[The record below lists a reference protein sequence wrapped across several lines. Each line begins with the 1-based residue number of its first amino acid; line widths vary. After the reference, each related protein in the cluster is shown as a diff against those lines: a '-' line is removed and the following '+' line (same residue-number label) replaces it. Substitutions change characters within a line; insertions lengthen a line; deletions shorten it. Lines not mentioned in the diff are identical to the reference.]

1 MTPADPAKRKSRV
14 LVVEDEAI
22 IACDLQR
29 QLGELGYEPVG
40 PAMRGEEAI
49 DLAGSLRPDLVL
61 MDIRL
66 AGAMNGMDAAADI
79 RAQWGLPIV
88 LLTALPPGP
97 PATPTEPAGHMLIKP
112 FTKEG
117 LRTVLELALVKPPA
131 LMPKEPK

>member
-29 QLGELGYEPVG
+29 QLVELDYEPVG

-49 DLAGSLRPDLVL
+49 DLAGSLQPDLVL

-66 AGAMNGMDAAADI
+66 
-79 RAQWGLPIV
+79 V
-88 LLTALPPGP
+88 ST
-97 PATPTEPAGHMLIKP
+97 PA
-112 FTKEG
+112 
-117 LRTVLELALVKPPA
+117 
-131 LMPKEPK
+131 